1 MHKKYELTD
10 ETQEWNGRTLHR
22 IRALADFDDVK
33 AGDLGGWIEKEE
45 NLSHNDNAWV
55 CVNAWVFGNAQV
67 FGDARVCGNAQ
78 VFGDAWVF
86 GNAQVFG
93 DARVFGNAQVFGDA
107 WVFGDARVFGNA
119 RVCGNAEIC
128 KTSDYFTSGPI
139 GSRDDTITFF
149 RCKDGKIRATT
160 GCFYGDLDQL
170 EAAVRSKHKNNNYAQ
185 AYMGVIAA
193 AKAQMGADQNV

>member
-1 MHKKYELTD
+1 MNKKYELID
-10 ETQEWNGRTLHR
+10 ETQEWNGRILHR
-22 IRALADFDDVK
+22 IRALADFGDVK
-33 AGDLGGWIEKEE
+33 AGELGGWIEKEE
-45 NLSHNDNAWV
+45 NLSHNDDAWV
-55 CVNAWVFGNAQV
+55 Y
-67 FGDARVCGNAQ
+67 GDARVY
-78 VFGDAWVF
+78 GDA
-86 GNAQVFG
+86 
-93 DARVFGNAQVFGDA
+93 
-107 WVFGDARVFGNA
+107 
-119 RVCGNAEIC
+119 EIF

-139 GSRDDTITFF
+139 GSRNDTITFF

>member
-1 MHKKYELTD
+1 MNKKYELID
-10 ETQEWNGRTLHR
+10 ETQEWNGRILHR
-22 IRALADFDDVK
+22 IRALADFGDVK
-33 AGDLGGWIEKEE
+33 AGELGGWIEKEE
-45 NLSHNDNAWV
+45 NLSHNGDAWV
-55 CVNAWVFGNAQV
+55 YGDAQVYGNAQV
-67 FGDARVCGNAQ
+67 CGDALVYGNAQ
-78 VFGDAWVF
+78 VCGDAWVH
-86 GNAQVFG
+86 
-93 DARVFGNAQVFGDA
+93 
-107 WVFGDARVFGNA
+107 
-119 RVCGNAEIC
+119 GNAEIC

-139 GSRDDTITFF
+139 GSRNDTITFF